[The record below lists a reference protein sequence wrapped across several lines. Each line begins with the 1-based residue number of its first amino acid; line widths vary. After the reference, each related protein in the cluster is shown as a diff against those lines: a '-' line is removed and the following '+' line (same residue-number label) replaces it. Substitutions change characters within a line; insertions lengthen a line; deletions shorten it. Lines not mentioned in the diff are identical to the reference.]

1 MCYVAQDDSLSLARL
16 LQEQERAYFMMQFG
30 GGGVPDATE
39 DAAGEDEE
47 EDESLAL
54 ARALQEEEEQ
64 EYRNRILAMAGIDP
78 DAEEEDSDAEGI
90 DTDAMTYEELCELG
104 DSVGKVVC
112 GLTDAQIESLP
123 IVVIDESTQGTKCAV
138 CQVEFEL
145 GEDARELPRCRH
157 VYHFECVQPWFAAN
171 KACPTC
177 KTEVF
182 EDKSTNI

>member
-1 MCYVAQDDSLSLARL
+1 MARVLEEREREYFLAAYGD
-16 LQEQERAYFMMQFG
+16 EGARA
-30 GGGVPDATE
+30 E
-39 DAAGEDEE
+39 DADAGDG

-54 ARALQEEEEQ
+54 ARALQEEEER

-78 DAEEEDSDAEGI
+78 NAEEADSDAEGI
-90 DTDAMTYEELCELG
+90 DTDAMTYEELCDLG

-112 GLTDAQIESLP
+112 GLTEAQVRSIPMVTVDACAHGS
-123 IVVIDESTQGTKCAV
+123 KCAV

-145 GEDARELPRCRH
+145 GEDACELPVCRH
-157 VYHFECVQPWFAAN
+157 VYHYECVAPWFSAN

-182 EDKSTNI
+182 QERNP